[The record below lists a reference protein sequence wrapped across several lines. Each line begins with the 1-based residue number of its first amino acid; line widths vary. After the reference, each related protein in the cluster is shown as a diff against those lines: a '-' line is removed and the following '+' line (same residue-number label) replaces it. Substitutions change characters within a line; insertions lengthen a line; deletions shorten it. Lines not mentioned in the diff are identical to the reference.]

1 MAIAKLASH
10 VQAVRLT
17 RRNRRKS
24 IRNRRNFAAT
34 APVDKTT
41 SLRRHGR
48 KPMKSMLCVSGVL
61 TAAALAMLPI
71 EPSNAQQ
78 VRLIFASQSPAGTPN
93 TVFYSNWANRVS
105 EQSNGKL
112 KIEVR
117 DGETLANFITAYD
130 RVSDDVVQIGW
141 IIHSLV
147 GNRFPL
153 SDVSSLPFLGDNNV
167 ACSVASWRLY
177 KSGLLDNEYK
187 DIVPIWFGC
196 LTTTYLHWAKE
207 PKQTD
212 DLGGAKFRVNG
223 KIPAQ
228 ATQLLGGTPISMTG
242 GEMYEALQRGTVDGV
257 ATSWAGFEPYKLAEV
272 TTYHLEV
279 PISGTP
285 SMHFMSRKKFDALP
299 KDVQDVL
306 KANSGEEP
314 SRAAGAYFE
323 SAAARARAPVAASP
337 QHKMA
342 KLTPEQFSGWK
353 KKVAVVSENWAKD
366 RPNGDKAI
374 EMFNKYY
381 DDVLAGR

>member
-1 MAIAKLASH
+1 M
-10 VQAVRLT
+10 LT
-17 RRNRRKS
+17 R
-24 IRNRRNFAAT
+24 FGVATLTTALLWLACPYAAT
-34 APVDKTT
+34 AQT
-41 SLRRHGR
+41 
-48 KPMKSMLCVSGVL
+48 
-61 TAAALAMLPI
+61 
-71 EPSNAQQ
+71 
-78 VRLIFASQSPAGTPN
+78 RLIFASQSPAGTPN
-93 TVFYSNWANRVS
+93 TVFYSNWANRVN

-130 RVSDDVVQIGW
+130 RVNDDVVQIGW

-167 ACSVASWRLY
+167 GCSVASWRLY

-228 ATQLLGGTPISMTG
+228 AVQLLGGTPISMTG
-242 GEMYEALQRGTVDGV
+242 GEMYEALQRGIVDGV

-285 SMHFMSRKKFDALP
+285 SMHFMSRKKFEVAAQGCARGAQGQFGRGGEPCRRRLFRQRRRTSACAGRNLAPAQARNAHARAVRKLEKEGCGRDRELGQGP
-299 KDVQDVL
+299 SQRRQGDRDVQQVL
-306 KANSGEEP
+306 
-314 SRAAGAYFE
+314 
-323 SAAARARAPVAASP
+323 
-337 QHKMA
+337 
-342 KLTPEQFSGWK
+342 
-353 KKVAVVSENWAKD
+353 
-366 RPNGDKAI
+366 
-374 EMFNKYY
+374 
-381 DDVLAGR
+381 

>member
-1 MAIAKLASH
+1 MS
-10 VQAVRLT
+10 T
-17 RRNRRKS
+17 R
-24 IRNRRNFAAT
+24 FGAF
-34 APVDKTT
+34 
-41 SLRRHGR
+41 
-48 KPMKSMLCVSGVL
+48 GV
-61 TAAALAMLPI
+61 AAALAWFACSPAAT
-71 EPSNAQQ
+71 AQT
-78 VRLIFASQSPAGTPN
+78 RLIFASQSPAGTPN
-93 TVFYSNWANRVS
+93 TVFYNSWANRVS

-153 SDVSSLPFLGDNNV
+153 SDVSSLPFLGDSNV

-285 SMHFMSRKKFDALP
+285 SMHFMSRKKFDSLP

-342 KLTPEQFSGWK
+342 KLTPEQFSAWK

-381 DDVLAGR
+381 DDALAGR